1 MYVSVLAG
9 DDPTIKQKGGKSLNH
24 NVGPSSLSS
33 TSSSRLDD
41 PTAKP
46 PRSLPDSF
54 TRGSTLKKTH
64 HKKRSRAAFSHA
76 QVFELERRF
85 SRQRYLSGPDRSD
98 LAKALNLTETQ
109 VKIWFQNRRYKTK
122 RKLQAEASGLH
133 PGHGFV
139 GPNCREV
146 AIKVLI
152 NDSRQ
157 MIGLHRDDV
166 IQTGSLHHHH
176 HHPSVRPIGLPAG
189 AAAHAWPYSLFT
201 LPPFAIQ
208 VPR

>member
-1 MYVSVLAG
+1 MH
-9 DDPTIKQKGGKSLNH
+9 DDQTTKSKGAKSLNQ
-24 NVGPSSLSS
+24 NVGPSSSS
-33 TSSSRLDD
+33 SSSSSRLDD
-41 PTAKP
+41 PTTKP
-46 PRSLPDSF
+46 RALSDTFL
-54 TRGSTLKKTH
+54 RGTALKKTH

-139 GPNCREV
+139 GPSCREV

-152 NDSRQ
+152 NDNRQ

-166 IQTGSLHHHH
+166 IQAGSL
-176 HHPSVRPIGLPAG
+176 HPSVRPIGLPSG
-189 AAAHAWPYSLFT
+189 ATHGWPYSLFT
-201 LPPFAIQ
+201 LPPFAIS